1 MKKLKFI
8 NEDSVAKFL
17 TKKPKNKYNKTKVL
31 FPFFRVIFIYIFIL
45 IFIFMLV
52 AIAFFS
58 LKKKKKENKIQ
69 KLEKK
74 DIIDK
79 IEKID
84 SQEFNKIKHFIDIN
98 INGQLVN
105 SSTYIENNLTEI
117 SVIIPVYNGYS
128 SLSKAILSIQNQ
140 DFKNIEII
148 IIDDKSTDNSVSL
161 VNELMEKDIRIK
173 LYKNEVNKGIFF
185 SKFDGISKAEGK
197 YVMILNQNDFYT
209 QVNCFSTLYDIA
221 EANKIEV
228 IGFASLIGKSTIIQ
242 NKDLNLNHYIE
253 TPILYHPDILKEM
266 YKDNLNG
273 TFVNEISS
281 ISNYFFRKDIF
292 NNVKSFIENIIEK
305 KINYHNNFLLYFLM
319 SRNAYNLKHIKN
331 IFHFR
336 LLNQDNV
343 SPNGINNYNKKIK
356 EEENLKC
363 SSLLYYAQF
372 LLQNTINTKTDR
384 KLASFEINNFL
395 NNGCKNNLN
404 ARSEEKT
411 VFDLFLKDEFI
422 EEDLK
427 NKIQNFLNE
436 MSQL

>member
-1 MKKLKFI
+1 MKKINFI
-8 NEDSVAKFL
+8 YEGSDQEFL
-17 TKKPKNKYNKTKVL
+17 SKKKKKKNKYNKTKIL
-31 FPFFRVIFIYIFIL
+31 FPYFRSIFIYIIIL
-45 IFIFMLV
+45 IFIFIL
-52 AIAFFS
+52 IAFVFF
-58 LKKKKKENKIQ
+58 LHKKKKKENQNQELSKI
-69 KLEKK
+69 

-79 IEKID
+79 MD
-84 SQEFNKIKHFIDIN
+84 NQEFNKIKEFIDII

-105 SSTYIENNLTEI
+105 SNTYTENNLTEI

-128 SLSKAILSIQNQ
+128 SLRKAILSIQNQ

-161 VNELMEKDIRIK
+161 VNELIEKDRRII
-173 LYKNEVNKGIFF
+173 LYQNEVNKGIFF
-185 SKFDGISKAEGK
+185 SKFDGISKAKGK

-209 QVNCFSTLYDIA
+209 QANCFSTLYNMA

-228 IGFASLIGKSTIIQ
+228 IGFASLIGKSTSIQ
-242 NKDLNLNHYIE
+242 NNDLNLNHYIE
-253 TPILYHPDILKEM
+253 TPILYHPDILMEM
-266 YKDNLNG
+266 YKDNLKG
-273 TFVNEISS
+273 TFVKDISS

-292 NNVKSFIENIIEK
+292 DVKRFIENIFEK

-331 IFHFR
+331 VFHFR

-343 SPNGINNYNKKIK
+343 SPNGISNYNEKIK

-363 SSLLYYAQF
+363 SSMLYYAQF

-404 ARSEEKT
+404 VRGEAKT
-411 VFDLFLKDEFI
+411 VFDLFLKDEYI

-436 MSQL
+436 MNQL

>member
-1 MKKLKFI
+1 M
-8 NEDSVAKFL
+8 
-17 TKKPKNKYNKTKVL
+17 
-31 FPFFRVIFIYIFIL
+31 
-45 IFIFMLV
+45 
-52 AIAFFS
+52 
-58 LKKKKKENKIQ
+58 
-69 KLEKK
+69 
-74 DIIDK
+74 
-79 IEKID
+79 
-84 SQEFNKIKHFIDIN
+84 
-98 INGQLVN
+98 GN
-105 SSTYIENNLTEI
+105 STTYTENNFTDI

-128 SLSKAILSIQNQ
+128 SLRKAILSIQNQ

-161 VNELMEKDIRIK
+161 VNELIEKDRRII
-173 LYKNEVNKGIFF
+173 LYQNEVNKGIFF
-185 SKFDGISKAEGK
+185 SKFDGISKAKGK

-209 QVNCFSTLYDIA
+209 QANCFSTLYNMA

-228 IGFASLIGKSTIIQ
+228 IGFVSLIGKSTSIQ
-242 NKDLNLNHYIE
+242 NNDLNLNHYIE
-253 TPILYHPDILKEM
+253 TPILYHPDILMEM
-266 YKDNLNG
+266 YKDNLKG
-273 TFVNEISS
+273 TFVKDISS

-292 NNVKSFIENIIEK
+292 DVKRFIENIFEK

-331 IFHFR
+331 VFHFR

-343 SPNGINNYNKKIK
+343 SPNGIGNYNEKIK

-363 SSLLYYAQF
+363 SSMLYYAQF

-404 ARSEEKT
+404 VRGEAKT
-411 VFDLFLKDEFI
+411 VFDLFLKDEYI

-436 MSQL
+436 MNQL